1 MKEEDLKKLFPNVQE
16 NISLST
22 FSTFGIGG
30 KAKWFYEVKEEK
42 ELVQLIKFCRENN
55 IPYFILGG
63 GSNILFSDDGF
74 EGLVIKINT
83 SGYEVK
89 GERIIVKSG
98 VPLPKIADLAYENSL
113 SGLEFALG
121 IPGTIGGA
129 VAINASTRSWEI
141 SKVVEKVKV
150 LTEEG
155 EIKELNVIDDI
166 FKNKKVIILEIILKL
181 KKEEKEKIKE
191 GMEKAL
197 FLRKD
202 QPVGKSVGCIFKNP
216 PLLSTGKLIEEC
228 GLKGKRIG
236 DAQVSYKHAN
246 FIINLGSAK
255 ASDVLELI
263 TYIKEKV
270 KVKFNIDLELEIIL
284 VKNND

>member
-1 MKEEDLKKLFPNVQE
+1 MKEEDFKKLFPNVQE
-16 NISLST
+16 DISLSS

-42 ELVQLIKFCRENN
+42 ELVQLIKFCGEND
-55 IPYFILGG
+55 ISYFILGG
-63 GSNILFSDDGF
+63 GSNILFSDDDF
-74 EGLVIKINT
+74 KGLIVKINT

-98 VPLPKIADLAYENSL
+98 VPLSKLVDLAYENSL
-113 SGLEFALG
+113 SGLESALG

-129 VAINASTRSWEI
+129 VVVNASTRNWKI
-141 SKVVEKVKV
+141 SEVVERVEV

-155 EIKELNVIDDI
+155 KIKELNIIDDL
-166 FKNKKVIILEIILKL
+166 FKDEKTIILEIILKL
-181 KKEEKEKIKE
+181 KKEKKEKIKE
-191 GMEKAL
+191 EMEKAL

-202 QPVGKSVGCIFKNP
+202 QPVGKSAGCIFKNP

-236 DAQVSYKHAN
+236 DVQISNKHAN
-246 FIINLGSAK
+246 FIVNLGNAK

>member
-236 DAQVSYKHAN
+236 DAQVSHKHAN